1 MYKDKKIRKRL
12 IAFFCTAALICSVC
26 SAVAYS
32 YFSSAEEG
40 GDHYQDAKSIQFG
53 EPVLNRTEDEV
64 EFSLENLTD
73 ADKDVVVQIDHYKD
87 QTFVNRDEYKLTL
100 PSGTEQTNLSL
111 PAQPGSRFTLAD
123 STGSVYKDQKE
134 LGTYDW
140 VGTWASSQL
149 EAVNE
154 NAPPKPGLSGNTF
167 RQFIRPSTGG
177 EKIRLKFSNKVGKT
191 PVELKSVH
199 IANQVNAARSDIDPA
214 TDTVVTFDGS
224 ESVSIPAGGMVIS
237 DPVDYKVDPLQLIA
251 VSTHFGEVP
260 ANITSHTGARCNNHF
275 AEGNRVSDESLGN
288 DLNRRRV
295 SWYFLEGMD
304 VMSPERN
311 EAVVC
316 FGDSIT
322 DGYGTNP
329 NKYQRWTD
337 AFAEK
342 LLENEATSHL
352 SVLNQGIGGNSIFGG
367 LGQAAKDRFDH
378 DVLEQ
383 PGAKYLVM
391 LMGINDIGYATDESL
406 TARMIEQYEIMI
418 DKAHE
423 KGIKVYMC
431 TILPFKGNSYYSDNE
446 GPLREKIRLAVNEW
460 ILTKSEA
467 DEVIDLS
474 AAFTDPE
481 DPEKMIEEFSNDW
494 LHPNAAGYREIGR
507 IVYEAMMKGEGFD
520 AK

>member
-1 MYKDKKIRKRL
+1 MYKDKKMRKRL
-12 IAFFCTAALICSVC
+12 IALFCTAALMCSVC
-26 SAVAYS
+26 SAIAYS
-32 YFSSAEEG
+32 YFAFAEEG
-40 GDHYQDAKSIQFG
+40 GDHYQDASSIQFEG
-53 EPVLNRTEDEV
+53 PTLNETEDEV

-73 ADKDVVVQIDHYKD
+73 ADKDIIVQIDHYKN

-100 PSGTEQTNLSL
+100 PSGTEHTNISL
-111 PAQPGSRFTLAD
+111 PAQPGSRFTLTD
-123 STGSVYKDQKE
+123 STGSIYTDHKE
-134 LGTYDW
+134 LGAYNW

-154 NAPPKPGLSGNTF
+154 NAPPKEGLSGNTY

-177 EKIRLKFSNKVGKT
+177 EQIRLKFSNKVGKT

-199 IANQVNAARSDIDPA
+199 IANQVDALHSEIDLE

-237 DPVDYKVDPLQLIA
+237 DPIDYKVDPLQLIA

-260 ANITSHTGARCNNHF
+260 ENITSHTGARCSNYF
-275 AEGNRVSDESLGN
+275 AEGNCVSDESLGN
-288 DLNRRRV
+288 DSKWKRV

-304 VMSPERN
+304 VMASERN

-322 DGYGTNP
+322 DGYGTNA

-337 AFAEK
+337 VFAEK
-342 LLENEATSHL
+342 LQENEATSHL
-352 SVLNQGIGGNSIFGG
+352 SVLNEGIGGNSIFGG

-378 DVLEQ
+378 DVLDQ

-391 LMGINDIGYATDESL
+391 LMGINDIGYAKNESL
-406 TARMIEQYEIMI
+406 TEQMIEQYEIMI

-423 KGIKVYMC
+423 KGMRVYMC
-431 TILPFKGNSYYSDNE
+431 TILPFKGNDYYSVKE
-446 GPLREKIRLAVNEW
+446 GPLRERIRLAVNEW

-474 AAFTDPE
+474 AAFTDPG
-481 DPEKMIEEFSNDW
+481 DPEKMIKKWSNDW
-494 LHPNAAGYREIGR
+494 LHPNVAGYKEIGR
-507 IVYEAMMKGEGFD
+507 LVYEAIVKGEGFD
-520 AK
+520 AE